1 MDVDDNFGTGRW
13 YFFDSFYS
21 GRIYWYIKLYRD
33 SKWGI
38 ADNWGPYRAAL
49 SYSSKSGMA
58 SSFMF
63 FGTAKTLR
71 SGI

>member
-1 MDVDDNFGTGRW
+1 MHALAERVQPRYTH
-13 YFFDSFYS
+13 
-21 GRIYWYIKLYRD
+21 LD

-49 SYSSKSGMA
+49 SYNSNNGIA

-63 FGTAKTLR
+63 FGTARTSAGGEERGSDK
-71 SGI
+71 

>member
-1 MDVDDNFGTGRW
+1 MA
-13 YFFDSFYS
+13 
-21 GRIYWYIKLYRD
+21 YRD

-63 FGTAKTLR
+63 FGTAKTSVNELIK
-71 SGI
+71 GIPWGLARTALGHLNQK